1 MDNTVL
7 IVGTGTIGEPLTG
20 LLSSQKQE
28 LGIDNV
34 LFYKHTPRRTDLP
47 LVLGLLR
54 KGATLCTNKEN
65 FEKFREMGVE
75 PTYTFEEALDVAPV
89 VCDCSPTD
97 AGLANKEKF
106 YKDRVDKNK
115 AFLAQGSEFGF
126 GPIYAAGIND
136 NIILKN
142 KFLQVASCNTHNIS
156 NVLKNLAFDPK
167 QRTATNL
174 GPSYLK
180 EASFVAIRRASDISQ
195 ADSFIPAPE
204 VGTHKD
210 KEFGTHH
217 ARDALHL
224 FKTLGYDETALNLF
238 SSSIKLNTQFMHT
251 LYFDIR
257 LKDKK
262 MTTDEVVQRF
272 IDDPYTAI
280 TYKKQ
285 SSQVFSFGREHG
297 HFGRILDQSVL
308 VLPTLLVQNEK
319 KGTTLTGSRI
329 VGYCFTPQDGNSLL
343 SSATA
348 IVHYMHENTEEATKM
363 LSCLTKFQFDEV

>member
-1 MDNTVL
+1 MDNNILV
-7 IVGTGTIGEPLTG
+7 VGTGTIGEPLTG
-20 LLSSQKQE
+20 LLSIQKSS

-54 KGATLCTNKEN
+54 KGATLCTNREN

-75 PTYTFEEALDVAPV
+75 PTYTFEEALDVSPV

-126 GPIYAAGIND
+126 GPIYASGIND
-136 NIILKN
+136 NIIRKN
-142 KFLQVASCNTHNIS
+142 KFLQIASCNTHNIS
-156 NVLKNLAFDPK
+156 NVLKNLAFKPEE
-167 QRTATNL
+167 RTKDTL

-180 EASFVAIRRASDISQ
+180 EANFLAIRRASDISQ
-195 ADSFIPAPE
+195 AEDFIPSPE
-204 VGTHKD
+204 VGSHKD
-210 KEFGTHH
+210 PVFGTHH

-224 FKTLGYDETALNLF
+224 FKTLGYDENSLNLF
-238 SSSIKLNTQFMHT
+238 SSAIKLNTQFMHT

-257 LKDKK
+257 LKDQK
-262 MTTDEVVQRF
+262 MTKEEVIKRF

-285 SSQVFSFGREHG
+285 ASQVFSFGREHG
-297 HFGRILDQSVL
+297 HFGRILDQSVV
-308 VLPTLLVQNEK
+308 VLPTLLVQNERP
-319 KGTTLTGSRI
+319 GESGSRI

-348 IVHYMHENTEEATKM
+348 ITHYLHESPEEATEM
-363 LSCLTKFQFDEV
+363 LNCLTKYQFDEV

>member
-20 LLSSQKQE
+20 LMSIHKKDLE
-28 LGIDNV
+28 LDNV

-65 FEKFREMGVE
+65 FEKFKEMGIE
-75 PTYTFEEALDVAPV
+75 ATYTFEEALDIAPV

-106 YKDRVDKNK
+106 YNARIDKNK

-136 NIILKN
+136 NIIRKN
-142 KFLQVASCNTHNIS
+142 KFLQIASCNTHNIT
-156 NVLKNLAFDPK
+156 NVLKNLAFNPK
-167 QRTATNL
+167 ERTEQSL
-174 GPSYLK
+174 GPSHLK
-180 EASFVAIRRASDISQ
+180 EANFVAIRRASDISQ
-195 ADSFIPAPE
+195 TDDFIPSPE
-204 VGTHKD
+204 VGEHKD
-210 KEFGTHH
+210 KVFGTHH
-217 ARDALHL
+217 ARDAFYLL
-224 FKTLGYDETALNLF
+224 KTLGYTEKDLNLF
-238 SSSIKLNTQFMHT
+238 SSAIKLNTQFMHT

-257 LKDKK
+257 LNDVKLTKE
-262 MTTDEVVQRF
+262 EVIQRF
-272 IDDPYTAI
+272 IDDSYTAI

-285 SSQVFSFGREHG
+285 ASQVFSFGREHG
-297 HFGRILDQSVL
+297 HFGRILDQNVVVVPTVSVIDRAGD
-308 VLPTLLVQNEK
+308 K
-319 KGTTLTGSRI
+319 GSRI

-348 IVHYMHENTEEATKM
+348 ITKYLHEDPEQAKQLLT
-363 LSCLTKFQFDEV
+363 CLTQYQFDEV

>member
-1 MDNTVL
+1 MDNSVM

-20 LLSSQKQE
+20 LLSIQSSS

-65 FEKFREMGVE
+65 FPKFREMGVE
-75 PTYTFEEALDVAPV
+75 PTYTFEEGLDHAAV

-106 YKDRVDKNK
+106 YNDRKDKNK

-136 NIILKN
+136 NIIKKN

-156 NVLKNLAFDPK
+156 NVLKNLAFNPK
-167 QRTATNL
+167 ERNANNL

-180 EASFVAIRRASDISQ
+180 EANFVAIRRASDISQ
-195 ADSFIPAPE
+195 TEDFIPSPE

-210 KEFGTHH
+210 KVYGTHH
-217 ARDALHL
+217 AHDAFHL
-224 FKTLGYDETALNLF
+224 FRTLNYTEQDLNLF

-257 LKDKK
+257 LKEEKLTK
-262 MTTDEVVQRF
+262 DEVIQRF
-272 IDDPYTAI
+272 IDDQYTAI
-280 TYKKQ
+280 TYKRQ
-285 SSQVFSFGREHG
+285 ANQVFSFGREHG
-297 HFGRILDQSVL
+297 HFGRILDQSVV
-308 VLPTLLVQNEK
+308 VLPTLLVQNERPGEK
-319 KGTTLTGSRI
+319 GSRI

-348 IVHYMHENTEEATKM
+348 ITHYLHDDSEKANKM
-363 LSCLTKFQFDEV
+363 LTCLTKYQFDEV

>member
-1 MDNTVL
+1 MDNNILV
-7 IVGTGTIGEPLTG
+7 VGTGTIGEPLAG
-20 LLSSQKQE
+20 LLSIQSSS

-75 PTYTFEEALDVAPV
+75 PTYTFEEGLDHAKV

-97 AGLANKEKF
+97 AGLANKVKF
-106 YKDRVDKNK
+106 YNDRIDKNK

-136 NIILKN
+136 NIIRKN

-156 NVLKNLAFDPK
+156 NVIKNLAFNPK
-167 QRTATNL
+167 ERNGNNL

-180 EASFVAIRRASDISQ
+180 EANFVAIRRASDISQ
-195 ADSFIPAPE
+195 VEDFIPSPE
-204 VGTHKD
+204 VGEHKD
-210 KEFGTHH
+210 KVFGTHH
-217 ARDALHL
+217 ARDAFHL
-224 FKTLGYDETALNLF
+224 FKTLNYNENDLNLF

-257 LKDKK
+257 LKDTKLTK
-262 MTTDEVVQRF
+262 EEVIQRF

-285 SSQVFSFGREHG
+285 ASQVFSFGREHG
-297 HFGRILDQSVL
+297 HFGRILDQSVV
-308 VLPTLLVQNEK
+308 VLPTVLVQNEK
-319 KGTTLTGSRI
+319 PGSSMTGSRI

-348 IVHYMHENTEEATKM
+348 ITHYLHDDSEQATKM
-363 LSCLTKFQFDEV
+363 LTCLTKYQFDEV